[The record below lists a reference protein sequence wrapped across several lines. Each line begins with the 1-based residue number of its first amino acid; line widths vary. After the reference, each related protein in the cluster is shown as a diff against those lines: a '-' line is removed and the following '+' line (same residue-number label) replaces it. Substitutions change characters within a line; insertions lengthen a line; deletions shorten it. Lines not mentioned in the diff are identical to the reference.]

1 MSNNKRLVNNG
12 INGQSKEWWDEI
24 TDGWIQQDPETQRN
38 EREQWM
44 GEIESGKMVEWGQPV
59 ETHYKNTYFLHSSWQ
74 KCLLSHMKRLFPPS
88 PITVMF
94 VVTQEMHTW
103 AVRPK
108 QHCTRGGEG
117 GDFVSFRWKGCMV
130 RNWKIQ
136 FCWVAAPWLP
146 CSCTW
151 EGEGRD
157 GWKDEWIG
165 QMGGMLVPCPVKLIS
180 LRI

>member
-1 MSNNKRLVNNG
+1 MMG
-12 INGQSKEWWDEI
+12 WDHRWMN
-24 TDGWIQQDPETQRN
+24 TTRSRDTK
-38 EREQWM
+38 ERERGMDGRNW
-44 GEIESGKMVEWGQPV
+44 EWENGGMRP
-59 ETHYKNTYFLHSSWQ
+59 TSWDTLQ
-74 KCLLSHMKRLFPPS
+74 KYLFFALILTKTLTVTNEKTVPPS

-117 GDFVSFRWKGCMV
+117 GDFVSFRWKGCMA

-165 QMGGMLVPCPVKLIS
+165 QMGGTLVPFPVKLIS